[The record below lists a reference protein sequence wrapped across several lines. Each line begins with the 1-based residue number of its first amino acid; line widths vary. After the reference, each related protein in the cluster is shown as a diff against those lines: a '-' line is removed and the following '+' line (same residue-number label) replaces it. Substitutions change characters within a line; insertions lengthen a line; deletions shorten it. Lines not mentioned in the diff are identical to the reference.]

1 MNQMWTVRE
10 ISNDFKVFQLQ
21 QAKRTELLF
30 TKIGRQKS
38 YSRKLESSI
47 LDTLSLRRQLSL

>member
-1 MNQMWTVRE
+1 MNQMWNVRE
-10 ISNDFKVFQLQ
+10 ISNDLSVFQLQ

-38 YSRKLESSI
+38 YRRKLESSK
-47 LDTLSLRRQLSL
+47 LDILSLRRQLSL